1 MNWLKI
7 IPLVGSVIGLVERFV
22 NKPQPPAPAP
32 APEDKSAAAR
42 AKARWMNRDR

>member
-1 MNWLKI
+1 MNWLKV
-7 IPLVGSVIGLVERFV
+7 IPLVGSVISLVERFV
-22 NKPQPPAPAP
+22 NRPQPPAP